1 MGFYDLPKKQRI
13 KIMEKMKNNM
23 LLDLKNKNSIKI
35 EKYFSDKDTYIR
47 QKAYLIIGKIYK
59 EHSHLKKVIIEIL
72 NELFTS
78 CNEKIRQTVVYAC
91 GEIGKIDPPE
101 IMDLLERALNEDNK
115 SVRNAVVG
123 SLKRIGEKNPNFI
136 FKIAKKYLHHPDPRI
151 RKQIIHGLELH
162 GRTHPEEILPFLK
175 ELQND
180 KDKNVIKM
188 MIHVLGQISY
198 KKGCL
203 EKVVDNLSKWN
214 NKNLVKKAIEE
225 IIKVHDR
232 YQKFSEKNAE
242 EARMYIEKY
251 FKNY

>member
-1 MGFYDLPKKQRI
+1 MNYLPPV
-13 KIMEKMKNNM
+13 MK
-23 LLDLKNKNSIKI
+23 
-35 EKYFSDKDTYIR
+35 
-47 QKAYLIIGKIYK
+47 
-59 EHSHLKKVIIEIL
+59 
-72 NELFTS
+72 
-78 CNEKIRQTVVYAC
+78 KIRQTVVYAC

-198 KKGCL
+198 KKECL

-242 EARMYIEKY
+242 EARMYIGKIL
-251 FKNY
+251 